1 MHSLLAVI
9 INYIIIMKT
18 GGYVKTHRRGSKEF
32 VSNALRDTQEV
43 AQSVV
48 RCARPHRDRAFVLA
62 LNGELGAG
70 KTQVAK
76 AISRAFGVERV
87 IQSPTFVIMK
97 SYPLSHPLFS
107 VLYHFDWYR
116 ITSKAE
122 IDGLGWGAITQNPK
136 AFVVVEWAENCELA
150 LPSTT
155 LYMNIEVVSTTQRRI
170 TLF

>member
-1 MHSLLAVI
+1 MSKHAI
-9 INYIIIMKT
+9 QY
-18 GGYVKTHRRGSKEF
+18 SKEF
-32 VSNALRDTQEV
+32 VSNTVRDTEEV

-48 RCARPHRDRAFVLA
+48 RCAHPHRETAFVLA

-76 AISRAFGVERV
+76 AIAHAFGVDRV

-116 ITSKAE
+116 VAE
-122 IDGLGWGAITQNPK
+122 KQEVDNLGWDAIMRNTK
-136 AFVVVEWAENCELA
+136 AFVVVEWAERCEA
-150 LPSTT
+150 VLPDTT
-155 LYMNIEVVSTTQRRI
+155 LYMSIEVVSDNQRNI
-170 TLF
+170 TLS